1 MLFVIHCIDKLGMIE
16 KRNAV
21 MDAHRKYLSQSPIK
35 LLMSGPLL
43 DDDGEAVVG
52 SLYVVEAES
61 RVEVEAFQK
70 DDPLMT
76 ADLWKTVEV
85 HAFLKRIDNRD

>member
-1 MLFVIHCIDKLGMIE
+1 MIE
-16 KRNAV
+16 KRSTV
-21 MDAHRKYLSQSPIK
+21 MDAHRKYMSESPIK
-35 LLMSGPLL
+35 LLMSGPLV

-52 SLYVVEAES
+52 SLYVVEAKS

-70 DDPLMT
+70 DDPLMA

-85 HAFLKRIDNRD
+85 HAFLKRIDNRE